1 MGDFRVLREGVAITS
16 WNRPSA
22 KRLLKLLALA
32 PNHQLTIE
40 SVIEAFWPGGQLP
53 RARQRLHHQVYLLNQ
68 VLGAGGQG
76 QGSVRPVSLSESG
89 IRLSERL
96 SLWVD
101 TVAFERAL
109 DACAPASADSD
120 SLEKALALYHGRL
133 LPEDGDDVLFT
144 TQRNYLEQ
152 RWINGLYALADRHL
166 ENQNQLA
173 ASAVLQRILQ
183 AAPAEER
190 AHRLLMEVY
199 GRTGQLSQLEHQFA
213 ACKLALMREFAAPPS
228 ELTVRAY
235 RTAMMGVPAASPLQ
249 TQQQEVGTTV
259 SFAKEAAATVRF
271 TAPVPLV
278 QLIGRESLVAQCCR
292 LVLGSGWRMHTLLGL
307 GGVGKTQLALR
318 LAHELAP
325 QFRNGVCFVAL
336 AEVATDG
343 VLERVARALGVV
355 ERPQKNL
362 QESVLAFLA
371 DKHLLLVL
379 DNFEHVL
386 ASATLITPLLQRCP
400 LVSLLVTSRARL
412 NLVAESVLEVPPLLD
427 DQPSQGTSAPDL
439 RSAAVQLF
447 AQRARA
453 ADPRFVLDGGS
464 APDVVAI
471 VERLCGLPLALE
483 LAAARLP
490 LYGVQNLRRALEQG
504 LDTVVAGGGADRPQ
518 RHRSL
523 DASMAWSYA
532 LLSKGA
538 QQALHRLALFAEPFS
553 LAAAQAVCAQMG
565 DDITHSIQTL
575 LEAGFVSRSAD
586 TNAAQEPASRLTL
599 LTLMQEF
606 LARRPLS
613 THEARADARAF
624 ISHHQLEAE
633 RLDALF
639 DTGEAS
645 NAVTRF
651 GASHMSFY
659 AALEHAQCIGDYAA
673 LCRMV
678 RGLVRYWGRA
688 GSFTRSLPWVQCVRQ
703 HLEALP
709 EPERGWLLLSIGYYL
724 IDHAD
729 PTEAHI
735 CAGQAI
741 EYAQRLGDQRLDAR
755 ASLLYAGTAV
765 ALGIPDAGVAALQRT
780 QAYAVATSDS
790 DLLHKA
796 SINLG
801 SCYLQTGNVSAA
813 RAQWQACNDRFNN
826 QLVQARVSAVSNLA
840 LASHYCGQHD
850 AALRLYELAL
860 DLENCGQPQT
870 SRLLHILLRQSW
882 VFSCCCN
889 AQGARDALDRAR
901 NTANRASM
909 SSWQEMLAFQFGKL
923 EYCQGRHAAAA
934 EHLSG
939 AAHVREGRADPWD
952 LLDSRIWLFW
962 ALFRKARLDADA
974 GALLPLLLSTSGGWR
989 QELPRVLE
997 ASSAWL
1003 VSRDRLH
1010 TAALAWQSAQ
1020 MQRAINGIARFPVEQ
1035 EGINHSFAQLNRRMP
1050 SGWEAAV
1057 QKELS
1062 GLGGDGLLAELMQQV
1077 SA

>member
-22 KRLLKLLALA
+22 KRLLKMLALA
-32 PNHQLTIE
+32 PNHHLAVE
-40 SVIEAFWPGGQLP
+40 VVIEAFWPGSEQP

-68 VLGAGGQG
+68 VLSVGGQG
-76 QGSVRPVSLSESG
+76 QGAVRAVSLSESS

-109 DACAPASADSD
+109 DACAPASADTD

-133 LPEDGDDVLFT
+133 LPEDGDDALFT

-152 RWINGLYALADRHL
+152 RWINGLYALAGRHL
-166 ENQNQLA
+166 QSQNQLA
-173 ASAVLQRILQ
+173 ATVALQRILQ

-199 GRTGQLSQLEHQFA
+199 GRTGQLSQVEHQFA

-228 ELTVRAY
+228 ELTVRVY
-235 RTAMMGVPAASPLQ
+235 RSAMTRILDTSPHEP
-249 TQQQEVGTTV
+249 QQESGGAV
-259 SFAKEAAATVRF
+259 SIAKEAVAAVCF

-292 LVLGSGWRMHTLLGL
+292 LVLGSGWRLHTLFGP

-325 QFRNGVCFVAL
+325 HFRHGVCFVAL
-336 AEVATDG
+336 AEVDTDG
-343 VLERVARALGVV
+343 VLERVARALGIV
-355 ERPQKNL
+355 ERPKKNL
-362 QESVLAFLA
+362 QELLLEFLA

-427 DQPSQGTSAPDL
+427 DPQSAGASTPDL
-439 RSAAVQLF
+439 HGAAVQLF
-447 AQRARA
+447 AKRARA
-453 ADPRFVLDGGS
+453 ADPRFALDSGN
-464 APDVVAI
+464 APDVIAI
-471 VERLCGLPLALE
+471 ADRLGGLPLALE
-483 LAAARLP
+483 LAAARVP

-504 LDTVVAGGGADRPQ
+504 LDAVVAGGGVDRPQ

-532 LLSKGA
+532 LLAGGA
-538 QQALHRLALFAEPFS
+538 QKILHRLALFVEPFS
-553 LAAAQAVCAQMG
+553 LVTAQAVCADMG
-565 DDITHSIQTL
+565 EAVTDSIQTL
-575 LEAGFVSRSAD
+575 LEAGFVARSAD
-586 TNAAQEPASRLTL
+586 TNATQEPVGRFTL
-599 LTLMQEF
+599 LTLTQEF

-613 THEARADARAF
+613 AQQALADARAF
-624 ISHHQLEAE
+624 IAHHQLEAE

-651 GASHMSFY
+651 SASHMSFY
-659 AALEHAQCIGDYAA
+659 AALEHAQRIGDYAA
-673 LCRMV
+673 LCRTV
-678 RGLVRYWGRA
+678 RSLVRYWGRA
-688 GSFTRSLPWVQCVRQ
+688 GSFTRSLPWVQCARQ
-703 HLEALP
+703 HLQALP

-729 PTEAHI
+729 PTEAHV

-741 EYAQRLGDQRLDAR
+741 AHAQRHSDQRLDAR

-780 QAYAVATSDS
+780 QAYAVAASDS

-813 RAQWQACNDRFNN
+813 RAQWQACNDRFDN
-826 QLVQARVSAVSNLA
+826 QRVQARVSAVSNLA

-850 AALRLYELAL
+850 AAQRLYELAL
-860 DLENCGQPQT
+860 DLENSGRPQN

-882 VFSCCCN
+882 VFSCCGN

-901 NTANRASM
+901 DTARRASM
-909 SSWQEMLAFQFGKL
+909 SNWQEMLSFQLGKI
-923 EYCQGRHAAAA
+923 EYCQEQHAAAA

-962 ALFRKARLDADA
+962 ALFARHSHDASA

-997 ASSAWL
+997 ATGAWL
-1003 VSRDRLH
+1003 VSTEQLH
-1010 TAALAWQSAQ
+1010 AAALAWQSAQ
-1020 MQRAINGIARFPVEQ
+1020 TQRTVNGIARFPVEQ
-1035 EGINHSFAQLNRRMP
+1035 EAADHTFAQLNQRLP
-1050 SGWEAAV
+1050 ADWQVTAQQE
-1057 QKELS
+1057 
-1062 GLGGDGLLAELMQQV
+1062 LAERDADAFLTELVQRV
-1077 SA
+1077 SS